1 MGGGTGSGGGSGGP
15 TAVTFDD
22 AGVSTSCLA
31 GYVPPSGQS
40 CNNSECPRGFECVGG
55 VCVLRGQSGD
65 VQVTLRFD
73 QQEDLDLHVVEPYPD
88 GGSCDIYY
96 GNPGQNP
103 NGTPPP
109 FDPCATPLGGLLCAN
124 KCDTE
129 GWLDL
134 DAYAACNPSNVMVEN
149 VIYPA
154 GQPAPRGAYTVRV
167 EYYKTCTP
175 SYPVP
180 YEVEVRA
187 NGKRRFYCGT
197 FGPNAS
203 HGGNSGAGVTVT
215 TFTLQ

>member
-1 MGGGTGSGGGSGGP
+1 MGGGNGGGTGGGGGA
-15 TAVTFDD
+15 TVVMFDD
-22 AGVSTSCLA
+22 AGMSTSCLA
-31 GYVPPSGQS
+31 GYVPPTGQA
-40 CNNSECPRGFECVGG
+40 CTSECARGFECVGG

-73 QQEDLDLHVVEPYPD
+73 QEEDLDLHVVEPYPD

-103 NGTPPP
+103 NGASPP
-109 FDPCATPLGGLLCAN
+109 FDPCASPLGGLLCAN
-124 KCDTE
+124 KCDTA

-149 VIYPA
+149 IIYPA
-154 GQPAPRGAYTVRV
+154 GQPAPKGTYTVRV
-167 EYYKTCTP
+167 EYYAACTP

-187 NGKRRFYCGT
+187 NGQRRYYCGT

-203 HGGNSGAGVTVT
+203 HGGNAGAGTTVA
-215 TFTLQ
+215 TFALQ